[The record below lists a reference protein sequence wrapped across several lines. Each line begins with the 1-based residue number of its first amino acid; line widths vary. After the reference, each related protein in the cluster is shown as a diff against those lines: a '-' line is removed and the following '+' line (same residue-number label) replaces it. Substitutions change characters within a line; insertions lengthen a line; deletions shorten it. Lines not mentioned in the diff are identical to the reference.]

1 MSTVPLTQYLTF
13 KKLRLYV
20 AWPAACVALWL
31 ARPTTESIL
40 RGLPLVAAGM
50 ALRWWA
56 AGSVRKSRQLAIGGP
71 YAHLRNPLYAGSFLM
86 LLGFCAM
93 LDHSLLWA
101 VLPAGFAWLYWGTVR
116 KEEQELAQK
125 FGDRY
130 RSYARAVPRFLPRWQ
145 PYRGGDATDFDWR
158 HAYANGESITSWAA
172 VLAILCLYFY
182 RAFLLDQSE
191 VNGLRAFWLLIAA
204 AVAAELALEVLERRR
219 KDRPEHVSIGTALFQ
234 RRAWL
239 PVPLIVGGVLVLLL
253 AGNPLPWGAPER
265 IAADVSGLLC
275 LATAEGLRIW
285 GVGHCGRK
293 TRSASIHAS
302 RLVTSGPYAHVR
314 HPLYV
319 SNLLIT
325 LGIACL
331 TGAWWTLLACALYW
345 VVVYRRI
352 IAAEEAFLH
361 ATFGAAFESYRRKV
375 PRLLPRLTPAR
386 LPPSSTFR
394 RAELRKEYQTVI
406 AITVSILCVEAT
418 LAAHGWLP
426 KVSRVWLHRLQS
438 RSSFQAPL
446 DHAAGQGYLKHNTG
460 EQRHA

>member
-1 MSTVPLTQYLTF
+1 MNAAPIMHYLTF

-20 AWPAACVALWL
+20 AWPAACIALWFS
-31 ARPTTESIL
+31 RPTVPSIL
-40 RGLPLVAAGM
+40 WGLPLVAAGM

-71 YAHLRNPLYAGSFLM
+71 YAYLRNPLYAGSFLM

-93 LDHSLLWA
+93 LDHPVLWM
-101 VLPAGFAWLYWGTVR
+101 VLPVGFAALYWGTVR
-116 KEEQELAQK
+116 KEEQELAHK
-125 FGDRY
+125 FGDSY
-130 RSYARAVPRFLPRWQ
+130 RAYVRAVPRFLPRWQ
-145 PYRGGDATDFDWR
+145 PYRGGAPGSFDWG
-158 HAYANGESITSWAA
+158 HAYANGELITAWSA
-172 VLAILCLYFY
+172 VLAILGLYFY
-182 RAFLLDQSE
+182 RVFLLDQSE
-191 VNGLRAFWLLIAA
+191 VNGLQAFWLLIAA

-239 PVPLIVGGVLVLLL
+239 PVPLIVGGVLVLLI
-253 AGNPLPWGAPER
+253 AGNPLPWGSPER
-265 IAADVSGLLC
+265 IVADVSGLLC
-275 LATAEGLRIW
+275 LAAAEGIRMW

-293 TRSASIHAS
+293 TRSADIHAS
-302 RLVTSGPYAHVR
+302 QLVTSGPYAHVR

-331 TGAWWTLLACALYW
+331 TGAWWTLLACVLYW
-345 VVVYRRI
+345 VIIYRRI

-361 ATFGAAFESYRRKV
+361 ATFGASFDAYRRKV
-375 PRLLPRLTPAR
+375 PRLLPRLTAAR

-418 LAAHGWLP
+418 LAAHDWLP
-426 KVSRVWLHRLQS
+426 KASRVWLHRLADPQ
-438 RSSFQAPL
+438 QLPGPA
-446 DHAAGQGYLKHNTG
+446 
-460 EQRHA
+460 